1 MATPQ
6 ELAQQIADR
15 SAQAAAMMADLD
27 RRAREAA
34 TARLAPTGDTL
45 AMYEDRFNEVYNPAN
60 ARAVGQANAMREYAT
75 GLGDILVRKAREA
88 RSGGGGSK
96 YFNPYDSFRIPTL
109 ADLIAMVT
117 FGQTPATPTRDALP
131 RLAVPPTAYPP
142 TRPGTQPRSPKYGY
156 GSADTIER
164 RLGR

>member
-15 SAQAAAMMADLD
+15 SARAAAMMADLD

-34 TARLAPTGDTL
+34 TARLAPSGDTL

-60 ARAVGQANAMREYAT
+60 AQAVAQANAMRDYAT

-88 RSGGGGSK
+88 RSGGGGSS
-96 YFNPYDSFRIPTL
+96 YVNPYDSFRVPTL
-109 ADLIAMVT
+109 AELLAMQGLK
-117 FGQTPATPTRDALP
+117 FGQAATPTRMMIGSADANERRIMNATSP
-131 RLAVPPTAYPP
+131 A
-142 TRPGTQPRSPKYGY
+142 TRRY
-156 GSADTIER
+156 GSADTQER
-164 RLGR
+164 RLGF

>member
-34 TARLAPTGDTL
+34 TARLAPSGDTL

-60 ARAVGQANAMREYAT
+60 AQAVGQANVMREYAT

-88 RSGGGGSK
+88 RSGSGGSS
-96 YFNPYDSFRIPTL
+96 YFNPYGNYRIPSL
-109 ADLIAMVT
+109 ADLMALQGLK
-117 FGQTPATPTRDALP
+117 FGQKPVAAYEDRNRGVAFAGPYGAVIPSTAPVKPRRD
-131 RLAVPPTAYPP
+131 
-142 TRPGTQPRSPKYGY
+142 Y
-156 GSADTIER
+156 GSADTQER
-164 RLGR
+164 RLR

>member
-15 SAQAAAMMADLD
+15 SAQAAALMADLD

-34 TARLAPTGDTL
+34 TARLAPSGDTL

-60 ARAVGQANAMREYAT
+60 AQAVGQANAMRDYAT

-88 RSGGGGSK
+88 RKGKSN
-96 YFNPYDSFRIPTL
+96 FNPYDNFRVPTL
-109 ADLIAMVT
+109 ADLLALQGLK
-117 FGQTPATPTRDALP
+117 FGQPATPTRMMIGSADANER
-131 RLAVPPTAYPP
+131 RLEQQRRANPPA
-142 TRPGTQPRSPKYGY
+142 RQY
-156 GSADTIER
+156 GSADVLER
-164 RLGR
+164 RLG

>member
-15 SAQAAAMMADLD
+15 SAQAAALMADLD

-34 TARLAPTGDTL
+34 TARLAPSGDTL

-60 ARAVGQANAMREYAT
+60 AQAVGQANAMRDYAT

-88 RSGGGGSK
+88 RKGGSS
-96 YFNPYDSFRIPTL
+96 YVNPYDNFRVPSL
-109 ADLIAMVT
+109 ADLLALQGLR
-117 FGQTPATPTRDALP
+117 FGQPATATPTRMLIGSADANERRILNATSP
-131 RLAVPPTAYPP
+131 A
-142 TRPGTQPRSPKYGY
+142 TRRY
-156 GSADTIER
+156 GSADAQER
-164 RLGR
+164 RLGF

>member
-15 SAQAAAMMADLD
+15 SAQAAALMADLD

-34 TARLAPTGDTL
+34 TARLAPSGDTL

-60 ARAVGQANAMREYAT
+60 AQAVGQANAMRNYAT

-88 RSGGGGSK
+88 RSGGKSN
-96 YFNPYDSFRIPTL
+96 FNPYGDYQLPTL
-109 ADLIAMVT
+109 EQILALQGLK
-117 FGQTPATPTRDALP
+117 FGQPATPTRIMIGSADANERRILNATSP
-131 RLAVPPTAYPP
+131 ATTPT
-142 TRPGTQPRSPKYGY
+142 TRRY
-156 GSADTIER
+156 GSADAQER
-164 RLGR
+164 RLGF

>member
-34 TARLAPTGDTL
+34 TARLAPSGDTL

-60 ARAVGQANAMREYAT
+60 ARAVGQANAMRNYAA

-88 RSGGGGSK
+88 RSGSGGST
-96 YFNPYDSFRIPTL
+96 YRNPYDSFQIPTL
-109 ADLIAMVT
+109 ADLIAMQGLK
-117 FGQTPATPTRDALP
+117 FGQSATPTRMMIGSADANER
-131 RLAVPPTAYPP
+131 RLMRSTSPATA
-142 TRPGTQPRSPKYGY
+142 RY
-156 GSADTIER
+156 GSADTQER
-164 RLGR
+164 RLG

>member
-34 TARLAPTGDTL
+34 TARLAPSGDTL

-60 ARAVGQANAMREYAT
+60 AQAVGQANVMREYAT

-88 RSGGGGSK
+88 RKGKSN
-96 YFNPYDSFRIPTL
+96 FNPYGDYQLPTL
-109 ADLIAMVT
+109 EQILALQGLK
-117 FGQTPATPTRDALP
+117 FGQKPVAAYEDRNRGVAFAGPYGAVIPSTAPVKPRRD
-131 RLAVPPTAYPP
+131 
-142 TRPGTQPRSPKYGY
+142 Y
-156 GSADTIER
+156 GSADTQER
-164 RLGR
+164 RLG

>member
-15 SAQAAAMMADLD
+15 SAQAAALMADLD

-34 TARLAPTGDTL
+34 TARLAPSGDTL

-60 ARAVGQANAMREYAT
+60 AQAVGQANAMRDYAT

-88 RSGGGGSK
+88 RGGGGSK
-96 YFNPYDSFRIPTL
+96 NVNPYDNFRVPSL
-109 ADLIAMVT
+109 ADLLALQGLR
-117 FGQTPATPTRDALP
+117 FGQPATPTRMMIGSADANERRLEQQP
-131 RLAVPPTAYPP
+131 RANPP
-142 TRPGTQPRSPKYGY
+142 TRQY
-156 GSADTIER
+156 GSADAQER
-164 RLGR
+164 RLGF

>member
-15 SAQAAAMMADLD
+15 SAQAAALMADLD

-34 TARLAPTGDTL
+34 TARLAPSGDTL

-60 ARAVGQANAMREYAT
+60 AQAVGQANAMRDYAT

-88 RSGGGGSK
+88 RKGKSN
-96 YFNPYDSFRIPTL
+96 FNPYGDYQLPTL
-109 ADLIAMVT
+109 EQILALQGLK
-117 FGQTPATPTRDALP
+117 FGQPATPTRMMIGSADANERRILNATSP
-131 RLAVPPTAYPP
+131 ATTPT
-142 TRPGTQPRSPKYGY
+142 TRRY
-156 GSADTIER
+156 GSADAQER
-164 RLGR
+164 RLGF

>member
-34 TARLAPTGDTL
+34 TARLAPSGDTL

-60 ARAVGQANAMREYAT
+60 AQAVGQANAMRDYAT

-88 RSGGGGSK
+88 RSGGGSS
-96 YFNPYDSFRIPTL
+96 YVNPYGNYRVPTL
-109 ADLIAMVT
+109 EQLIAMQGLR
-117 FGQTPATPTRDALP
+117 FGQPATATPTRMMIGSADANERRIMRSTSP
-131 RLAVPPTAYPP
+131 ATA
-142 TRPGTQPRSPKYGY
+142 RY
-156 GSADTIER
+156 GSADAQER
-164 RLGR
+164 RIG

>member
-34 TARLAPTGDTL
+34 TARLAPSGDTL

-60 ARAVGQANAMREYAT
+60 AQAVGQANVMREYAT

-88 RSGGGGSK
+88 RSGGGSK
-96 YFNPYDSFRIPTL
+96 YVNPYDNFRVPSL
-109 ADLIAMVT
+109 ADLLALQGLK
-117 FGQTPATPTRDALP
+117 FGQKPVAYEDRNRGVAFAGPYGAVIPSTAPVKPRRD
-131 RLAVPPTAYPP
+131 
-142 TRPGTQPRSPKYGY
+142 Y
-156 GSADTIER
+156 GSADTQER
-164 RLGR
+164 RLG